1 MGGWVRTSTHGEVAT
16 QVALT
21 SDNNIGNSSG
31 VSASVHAQARP
42 RRCDHANR
50 YAAMISGV
58 GQACGL
64 AASLTLASPKLKG
77 PAITRG
83 ENRSARYSVCCYEC
97 IIVIAWAKAPCAK
110 ATTLPLALLFCATCK
125 MSVTFDTRAIVFE
138 AEGQVTGAVAKTAG
152 SAAHSFDASA
162 ASSNFSEMFK
172 VWVTI
177 T

>member
-1 MGGWVRTSTHGEVAT
+1 
-16 QVALT
+16 
-21 SDNNIGNSSG
+21 
-31 VSASVHAQARP
+31 
-42 RRCDHANR
+42 
-50 YAAMISGV
+50 MISGV

-64 AASLTLASPKLKG
+64 AASHTLASPNQRDPPLREERID
-77 PAITRG
+77 P
-83 ENRSARYSVCCYEC
+83 ARYIRTCSVCCYEC
-97 IIVIAWAKAPCAK
+97 IVIAWAKA
-110 ATTLPLALLFCATCK
+110 TTLLLALLFCTAYK

-152 SAAHSFDASA
+152 SAAHSFDANTSA